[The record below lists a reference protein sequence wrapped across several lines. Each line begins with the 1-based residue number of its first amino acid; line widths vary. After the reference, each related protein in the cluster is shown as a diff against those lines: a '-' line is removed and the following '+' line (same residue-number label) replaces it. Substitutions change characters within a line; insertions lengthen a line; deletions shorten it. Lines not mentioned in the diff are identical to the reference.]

1 MPTRPARTPRLPPE
15 ERRRQLLDAAL
26 QVLAEEGF
34 DALTVEAIARRAGLT
49 RPVIYDQFGDLDG
62 LLLALVDREEQAA
75 LAPLLGIVGEL
86 PSDDVAPD
94 AFLVDAVRQFLTAVS
109 AAPTTWR
116 LVLMPR
122 DGGPPELRERVQ
134 RSRRMVTERVS
145 ALVGWGVERRGGPEG
160 LDVELLGRLL
170 VAAGEDA
177 ARLVI
182 AQPETFTPERLAHAA
197 AAVVRLVPPDTVL
210 PAVEETEPASAE
222 AAVEPADARGGA
234 AETAE
239 ADPEGAKARRVPMS
253 ERRQQLLDHALALAA
268 DEGFDALT
276 VEAIARRAGVS
287 RVIVYRAYASLN
299 VLLLALL
306 ERENRRM
313 REQLER
319 LLPHDPA
326 GRSARQVMEEA
337 LTGFL
342 AMVMADPQT
351 WRVALQ
357 RPESAPKALQ
367 LVVSRRR
374 ADLARRLRPLVAWG
388 IQRLDAPPDELDPDL
403 VSRLLLT
410 AGEELGRI
418 ALTEPELP
426 PARLVASVTR
436 VVGALPWR

>member
-26 QVLAEEGF
+26 EVLAEEGF

-62 LLLALVDREEQAA
+62 LLLALVDREEEAA
-75 LAPLLGIVGEL
+75 LAPLLGIVGEM
-86 PSDDVAPD
+86 PPDDVAPD
-94 AFLVDAVRQFLTAVS
+94 AFLVDAVRRFLTAVS
-109 AAPTTWR
+109 SSPTTWR

-122 DGGPPELRERVQ
+122 DGGPPELRDRVQ

-182 AQPETFTPERLAHAA
+182 AQPETYTPERLAHAA
-197 AAVVRLVPPDTVL
+197 AAVVRLVPPETVL
-210 PAVEETEPASAE
+210 PAAGARAHVPVERVAAPAERA
-222 AAVEPADARGGA
+222 
-234 AETAE
+234 AE
-239 ADPEGAKARRVPMS
+239 ADAGADAKPKRVPMS

-287 RVIVYRAYASLN
+287 RVIVYRAYASLQ

-319 LLPHDPA
+319 LLPDNP
-326 GRSARQVMEEA
+326 GDRSARQVMEEA

-351 WRVALQ
+351 WRVAVQ

-367 LVVSRRR
+367 LVVARRR

-388 IQRLDAPPDELDPDL
+388 IQRLDAPPDELDPEL

-426 PARLVASVTR
+426 PARLIDSVTR